1 MQKIDYL
8 EAQSK
13 LAKTMRQVCEG
24 GTPVTING
32 AGKDQVVMM
41 PLEAFLKL
49 NKPAIESIESSLFES
64 HPSRSN
70 DDHQRNLTVAER

>member
-13 LAKTMRQVCEG
+13 LAKTMRKVC
-24 GTPVTING
+24 TDDQPVTING

-41 PLEAFLKL
+41 PLDTFLKL
-49 NKPAIESIESSLFES
+49 HESS
-64 HPSRSN
+64 N
-70 DDHQRNLTVAER
+70 DLIECTPFKCHHASIS

>member
-13 LAKTMRQVCEG
+13 LAKTMRQVCEED
-24 GTPVTING
+24 TPVTING

-41 PLEAFLKL
+41 PLETFQELSEFVMKAPELFSF
-49 NKPAIESIESSLFES
+49 NKHL
-64 HPSRSN
+64 R
-70 DDHQRNLTVAER
+70 

>member
-13 LAKTMRQVCEG
+13 LAKTMRQVCRED
-24 GTPVTING
+24 TPVTING

-41 PLEAFLKL
+41 PLKTFDKL
-49 NKPAIESIESSLFES
+49 SQSLDDANKHSK
-64 HPSRSN
+64 SN
-70 DDHQRNLTVAER
+70 DL

>member
-24 GTPVTING
+24 DTPITING

-41 PLEAFLKL
+41 PLETFRKLNQLMTETLKL
-49 NKPAIESIESSLFES
+49 DINYS
-64 HPSRSN
+64 
-70 DDHQRNLTVAER
+70 